1 MPADQSLRV
10 LRDANPRNRP
20 GFEQSLVRYDALR
33 ADITATPVTR
43 PGKALR
49 SGRRLRI
56 AGLSAVATAVA
67 LAAVLIGVL
76 ATASPPSAYAAAK
89 KAVAATSAGAL
100 RSGTMTLVVT
110 HGSSRWTL
118 YKVRWNG
125 QDIAMSNGQGHSI
138 GLNRQLVVAGANI
151 YLQEADGHWVR
162 YPVKSALHS
171 KFGSA
176 VQLAQADA
184 AGGTAS
190 AILALAR
197 HLHKTAGPD
206 GSTLYTGTIPPD
218 QADSALAPT
227 DDSIMGV
234 VTRLRSV
241 GRDSRFQLVVG
252 RDGLVRRMS
261 ETFQNRGPQ
270 LNEPDKKP
278 VGKGSWTWSVSYS
291 QLGSTPPISVP
302 SASAPAAP

>member
-1 MPADQSLRV
+1 M
-10 LRDANPRNRP
+10 
-20 GFEQSLVRYDALR
+20 
-33 ADITATPVTR
+33 
-43 PGKALR
+43 
-49 SGRRLRI
+49 
-56 AGLSAVATAVA
+56 
-67 LAAVLIGVL
+67 
-76 ATASPPSAYAAAK
+76 
-89 KAVAATSAGAL
+89 
-100 RSGTMTLVVT
+100 
-110 HGSSRWTL
+110 
-118 YKVRWNG
+118 
-125 QDIAMSNGQGHSI
+125 
-138 GLNRQLVVAGANI
+138 AGANI

-227 DDSIMGV
+227 DDSICMGV

-241 GRDSRFQLVVG
+241 GRYSRFQLVVG

-302 SASAPAAP
+302 SGVFFRGAVTGPALVAGGQRTACRKEQSGDRARRSHPAPSPRADVLLSVREVSKRYPGLNEAALDRVSLDIRQGEAVAVMGPSGSGKSTLLNMIAALDRPTAGTITVAGQRVDSLSETSAAVYRRHSVGIDLPVLQPPR